1 MGSSRK
7 VLPVFSQADD
17 EYEPGSGTAVI
28 SKAKP
33 ELKEPSMYRVLL
45 HNDDFTPMD
54 FVIDVLR
61 SFFGKGPEESNQI
74 MLEVHNSGIGRCGIY
89 PREIAETKAVL
100 VSEKARENQYPL
112 KCTFEKEVG

>member
-1 MGSSRK
+1 MGNTRK
-7 VLPVFSQADD
+7 VLTVYSQTDD
-17 EYEPGSGTAVI
+17 DYDSGSGTAVI
-28 SKAKP
+28 SRAKP

-61 SFFGKGPEESNQI
+61 SFFGKGPEESNKI
-74 MLEVHNSGIGRCGIY
+74 MLEVHNNGIGLCGVY

-112 KCTFEKEVG
+112 KCTFEKEVD